1 MSLPGP
7 HVHISP
13 VHLVATVA
21 FSVAVFGTIHLLCLT
36 TDNRISR
43 AFIALGF

>member
-1 MSLPGP
+1 MTLPTP

-21 FSVAVFGTIHLLCLT
+21 FAIAIFGTVHLLCLT
-36 TDNRISR
+36 VDNRLSR

>member
-1 MSLPGP
+1 MDP

-13 VHLVATVA
+13 VAMLSTIAATVA
-21 FSVAVFGTIHLLCLT
+21 IFGTLHLLALT
-36 TDNRISR
+36 VDNRATR

>member
-1 MSLPGP
+1 MSLPAP

-13 VHLVATVA
+13 IHLVATVA
-21 FSVAVFGTIHLLCLT
+21 FAIAVFGTIHLLCLT
-36 TDNRISR
+36 TDNRLSR